1 MTRSKGAP
9 LKPNDAQATVHTHRG
24 LLHLGGGF
32 AKHTQTPDS
41 TIRRLA

>member
-24 LLHLGGGF
+24 LLYLGGDF

-41 TIRRLA
+41 IIRRLA